1 MPKKEEY
8 GAQPPLELLRQFLD
22 HGGWYDR
29 KAKEKP
35 FNRLVDIVLVAAM
48 GPPGGGRSVITPRI
62 QRHFNVL
69 TYTDLQYSS
78 IEVIFNTI
86 IKAFYAR
93 FASEVRDS
101 VAEVVSMTLRVYD
114 QVLNGPLKP
123 TPNKSHYTFNLRE
136 ISRIAQGLC
145 IADSRS
151 CGTIPEVVRL
161 WVHECT
167 RVFGD
172 RLIDEKDRS
181 WLGKLLAEE
190 GLNTFK
196 LEEAQLFNAKR
207 LVYGDYMDGLDVEP
221 RVYRQVV
228 DVQILVSKVI
238 EYLEE
243 YNGSVKT
250 QMNLVMFLDAC
261 DHVSRITRVIR

>member
-1 MPKKEEY
+1 V
-8 GAQPPLELLRQFLD
+8 
-22 HGGWYDR
+22 
-29 KAKEKP
+29 KEKP
-35 FNRLVDIVLVAAM
+35 FNRLVEIVIVAAM

-69 TYTDLQYSS
+69 TYTDLQFTS

-93 FASEVRDS
+93 FAVEVRDA
-101 VAEVVSMTLRVYD
+101 VGEVVSMTLRVYD

-123 TPNKSHYTFNLRE
+123 TPNKSHYTFNLRD

-151 CGTIPEVVRL
+151 CGALVQLVRM
-161 WVHECT
+161 WVHENK

-172 RLIDEKDRS
+172 RLIDDKDRG
-181 WLGKLLAEE
+181 WLDKLLGEE
-190 GLNTFK
+190 ACSTFK
-196 LEEAQLFNAKR
+196 LENSEVFNAKR
-207 LVYGDYMDGLDVEP
+207 IVFGDYMDGLDVEP
-221 RVYRQVV
+221 RVYRQIT
-228 DVQILVSKVI
+228 DVEILVSKVI

-261 DHVSRITRVIR
+261 DHVSRITRIIR